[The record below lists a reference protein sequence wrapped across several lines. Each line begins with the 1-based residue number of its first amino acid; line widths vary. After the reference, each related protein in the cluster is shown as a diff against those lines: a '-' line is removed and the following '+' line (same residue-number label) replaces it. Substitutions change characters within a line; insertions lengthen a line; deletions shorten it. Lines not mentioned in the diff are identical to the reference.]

1 MSAAQ
6 SQVWTIPNLLSAA
19 RLGLAIVLFVVIGR
33 QDFAT
38 AALLF
43 LIAASTDWIDGW
55 WARHFQQVSRLGRIF
70 DPLVDKVIVCGSFI
84 LLAALVDPV
93 IAPWMAVVVVVREL
107 VVTAVRAE
115 MERVGQDFS
124 AGFSGKLK
132 MILQCVAIFFA
143 LAALA
148 WPMATLGGGSLRQV
162 ALAAT
167 WAAVVATVY
176 SGFAYL
182 VAARSILTEA
192 ESPGQ

>member
-1 MSAAQ
+1 M
-6 SQVWTIPNLLSAA
+6 
-19 RLGLAIVLFVVIGR
+19 
-33 QDFAT
+33 
-38 AALLF
+38 
-43 LIAASTDWIDGW
+43 
-55 WARHFQQVSRLGRIF
+55 GRIF

-132 MILQCVAIFFA
+132 MILQCAAIFFA

-162 ALAAT
+162 ALTAT

-176 SGFAYL
+176 SGVAYL

>member
-55 WARHFQQVSRLGRIF
+55 WARHFQQVSRLGRI
-70 DPLVDKVIVCGSFI
+70 L
-84 LLAALVDPV
+84 
-93 IAPWMAVVVVVREL
+93 AVVVVVREL

-132 MILQCVAIFFA
+132 MILQCAAIFFA

-162 ALAAT
+162 ALTAT

-176 SGFAYL
+176 SGVAYL

>member
-93 IAPWMAVVVVVREL
+93 IAPWMAVVVVVWIYID
-107 VVTAVRAE
+107 RA
-115 MERVGQDFS
+115 
-124 AGFSGKLK
+124 
-132 MILQCVAIFFA
+132 
-143 LAALA
+143 
-148 WPMATLGGGSLRQV
+148 LGGLSK
-162 ALAAT
+162 
-167 WAAVVATVY
+167 
-176 SGFAYL
+176 SGCRNRVNCGPASH
-182 VAARSILTEA
+182 ACRSA
-192 ESPGQ
+192 

>member
-70 DPLVDKVIVCGSFI
+70 
-84 LLAALVDPV
+84 
-93 IAPWMAVVVVVREL
+93 
-107 VVTAVRAE
+107 VTAVRAE

-132 MILQCVAIFFA
+132 MILQCAAIFFA

-162 ALAAT
+162 ALTAT

-176 SGFAYL
+176 SGVAYL